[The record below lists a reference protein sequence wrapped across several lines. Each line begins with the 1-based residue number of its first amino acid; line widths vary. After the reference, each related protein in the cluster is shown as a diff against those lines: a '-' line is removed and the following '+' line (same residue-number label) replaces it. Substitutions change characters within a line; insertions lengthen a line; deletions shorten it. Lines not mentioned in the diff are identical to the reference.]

1 MNITELKPE
10 LIWNIFDQITKVPR
24 PSKKEE
30 KIREFLLNFAKE
42 HGIEVKTDAIGN
54 VEMLKPAAPGHE
66 NAPVVILQGHMDMVC
81 EKNNDVEHNF
91 DTDPIQTI
99 IEGEWVHANGT
110 TLGADNGI
118 GMAAALAVMVDKS
131 IVCGPVKA
139 LFTVDEETG
148 LTGAVNIGSDMLVG
162 DILLNLDS
170 EDEAQIFMGCAGGID
185 TTCTFTYK
193 RSYSPEKYH
202 YFKLEC
208 KGMQGGH
215 SGSDIDKGRANANK
229 VLTRFIWTMMQKYDV
244 ALSEINGG
252 NLRNAIAR
260 EASAVFGVHTD
271 NKEEIRVALNNY
283 IADLEAEYKG
293 VENFNISLE
302 SVEAPE
308 YCIDTDTA
316 NAVIRAMYACPHG
329 VISMSRDIEGLVE
342 TSTNLASVK
351 MLPDNQILVT
361 TSQRSSV
368 ESRKYDIAQQ
378 VEAVFQLA
386 GAKVTHGDGYP
397 GWTPNVDSKI
407 LKIAIKAYEDL
418 YNITPLTT
426 AIHAGLECGYFKKIY
441 PKLDM
446 ISFGPT
452 LQNVHSPK
460 ERMHIPAVEKF
471 WNHLVRILEMVAKA

>member
-131 IVCGPVKA
+131 IACGPVKA

-293 VENFNISLE
+293 VENFDISLE

-342 TSTNLASVK
+342 TSTNMASVK

-397 GWTPNVDSKI
+397 GWTPNVDSEI

>member
-131 IVCGPVKA
+131 IACGPVKA

-293 VENFNISLE
+293 VENFDISLE

-397 GWTPNVDSKI
+397 GWTPNVDSEI

>member
-1 MNITELKPE
+1 MP
-10 LIWNIFDQITKVPR
+10 
-24 PSKKEE
+24 
-30 KIREFLLNFAKE
+30 IRCS
-42 HGIEVKTDAIGN
+42 
-54 VEMLKPAAPGHE
+54 P
-66 NAPVVILQGHMDMVC
+66 
-81 EKNNDVEHNF
+81 
-91 DTDPIQTI
+91 
-99 IEGEWVHANGT
+99 
-110 TLGADNGI
+110 
-118 GMAAALAVMVDKS
+118 
-131 IVCGPVKA
+131 
-139 LFTVDEETG
+139 
-148 LTGAVNIGSDMLVG
+148 
-162 DILLNLDS
+162 DS
-170 EDEAQIFMGCAGGID
+170 
-185 TTCTFTYK
+185 
-193 RSYSPEKYH
+193 S
-202 YFKLEC
+202 
-208 KGMQGGH
+208 
-215 SGSDIDKGRANANK
+215 
-229 VLTRFIWTMMQKYDV
+229 V

-293 VENFNISLE
+293 VENFDISLE

-342 TSTNLASVK
+342 TSTNMASVK

-397 GWTPNVDSKI
+397 GWTPNVDSEI